1 LKNILKYVIGFRTDT
16 KSKKLVAIITLVLG
30 ILLFGIGCSLTT
42 KTNNVEVS
50 KNITASVTQ
59 KDNSTDNVVVKTD
72 TIDTSKETITPITKV
87 DTTTADTS
95 TNEQLKVS
103 YINVGQADSILV
115 EQGSSS
121 MLIDAGNN
129 GDSETVKNY
138 VENQGITTLDF
149 LVGTHPHEDH
159 IGGMDYIINAFK
171 IGKIY
176 MPKATTTTQ
185 TFNDVI
191 TAIKN
196 KNMQIT
202 TPIVGDSFKLGQ
214 ATCTILSPNNSTYED
229 LNNYSVVIK
238 ITFKDNTFIFEG
250 DAGAVSEMEMVNKG
264 YDLKSDLLK
273 VGHHGS
279 SSSTTSAF
287 LKAIFP
293 KYSVISVGGDNDYG
307 HPTQETLNK
316 LSNAGVQVYRTDQ
329 EGTIVAT
336 SDGET
341 VTFTAAS
348 SPLSTPEPEQPVP
361 VPATVTGSLMI
372 SRIDLSGEVVT
383 LTNSSDKVLNLT
395 GWKLVSEVGNQT
407 FTFPADTTLAEG
419 GTLKIVSGKN
429 AQAGA
434 NVLVWTESNIW
445 NNDGDPG
452 ALYNPGGQMV
462 SKK

>member
-250 DAGAVSEMEMVNKG
+250 DAGAVSEMEMVKKG
-264 YDLKSDLLK
+264 LDLKAEVLK

-279 SSSTTSAF
+279 KTATCENF
-287 LKAIFP
+287 LNAVNP
-293 KYSVISVGGDNDYG
+293 KYAIISVGKDNSYN
-307 HPTQETLNK
+307 HPQQSTMKRLESKNIP
-316 LSNAGVQVYRTDQ
+316 VYRTD
-329 EGTIVAT
+329 ENGTIVCT
-336 SDGET
+336 SDGKNITFKTET
-341 VTFTAAS
+341 GSIGSYKYNDSASTNVTPPKTNTEAKVEI
-348 SPLSTPEPEQPVP
+348 TPVP
-361 VPATVTGSLMI
+361 VITPVVEQTPAPVVSNNNKSITVYTTNTGKKYHSDGCRYLNKSKIAISLTDAK
-372 SRIDLSGEVVT
+372 SKG
-383 LTNSSDKVLNLT
+383 LTPCSVC
-395 GWKLVSEVGNQT
+395 
-407 FTFPADTTLAEG
+407 
-419 GTLKIVSGKN
+419 
-429 AQAGA
+429 
-434 NVLVWTESNIW
+434 
-445 NNDGDPG
+445 
-452 ALYNPGGQMV
+452 NPPQ
-462 SKK
+462 